1 MELPGAT
8 VACCLEELE
17 RRFPGARGA
26 IRGGD
31 GRLLPSVGL
40 YVNGEDIRYR
50 LGMDTPLRP
59 GDELVVLLPVAGGAV
74 FRVPNFEKGPE
85 S

>member
-1 MELPGAT
+1 
-8 VACCLEELE
+8 
-17 RRFPGARGA
+17 
-26 IRGGD
+26 
-31 GRLLPSVGL
+31 LPSVGL